1 MTRVTFVLVEKQFL
15 TAASNWRLKVV
26 ITRVG
31 KPPGSF
37 QFFTLKHCKYTEIM
51 YFNIYEVILKAV
63 PQAAFCQ
70 CVCLNA
76 ALALPLQPC
85 WYPQC
90 ALAKETGISV
100 GSSVCEDL
108 VRSPLAAAELSSGV
122 RGAVSA
128 LVHSSPSWALALWQR
143 WRLKCHSGNR
153 HCFSYLDWRLF
164 LVYLLNA
171 FTLVLRMGRMG
182 PVEEDHTCL
191 KLQVEG
197 NLSPC
202 SSPKP
207 VGGWM
212 DCACHSLAPR
222 SPARLPWE
230 RRWHWLVTCLLVSW
244 FCACAYIQVLFPEG
258 AVPAER
264 FTHCS
269 LLHPHSPVSVHR
281 SSSPQHSGVRRE
293 EILSFLS
300 RGELR
305 TAVARRGGVFSAQ
318 V

>member
-1 MTRVTFVLVEKQFL
+1 MTRVTFVLVEKQFV
-15 TAASNWRLKVV
+15 TAASNWHLKAEL
-26 ITRVG
+26 TRVG

-37 QFFTLKHCKYTEIM
+37 QFFTLKYSKYIEIM
-51 YFNIYEVILKAV
+51 YFNMYEVILKAV

-70 CVCLNA
+70 PVWML
-76 ALALPLQPC
+76 LLPSLC
-85 WYPQC
+85 SS
-90 ALAKETGISV
+90 ADIRSV
-100 GSSVCEDL
+100 LWQRGLGSVCEEL
-108 VRSPLAAAELSSGV
+108 LRSPLAAAELNSGV

-143 WRLKCHSGNR
+143 WCLKWHSGNTMK

-164 LVYLLNA
+164 PVYLTNA
-171 FTLVLRMGRMG
+171 FTLILRMGRMW
-182 PVEEDHTCL
+182 PVEKDHACLTALL

-202 SSPKP
+202 SSP

-212 DCACHSLAPR
+212 DCECHSLAPR
-222 SPARLPWE
+222 SPARLCE
-230 RRWHWLVTCLLVSW
+230 GVQHRWLWLLTYLLVSW
-244 FCACAYIQVLFPEG
+244 LCACACISVLFPEG
-258 AVPAER
+258 AVPADR
-264 FTHCS
+264 FTHT
-269 LLHPHSPVSVHR
+269 LHTHSSVSVHR
-281 SSSPQHSGVRRE
+281 GSSPQRSGVRRE

-305 TAVARRGGVFSAQ
+305 TAAARRGGVFSAQ